1 MSSITPKPA
10 LAAHAEDASA
20 EGVLQRFKI
29 WVRANMRG
37 KANDNSLKEALE
49 EILEEHEEDSASPPT
64 EEQNI
69 LKNVINFADREVHDI
84 MTPRTEIEGVPY
96 NITLPD
102 LKAHILEHNHTR
114 IPVYNDTLDNIKG
127 FLHVKD
133 LVPHLSGEVP
143 FNMALVLRDVLYV
156 PPSMRLINLLVKMRD
171 AGVHMAI
178 VIDEYGGTDGLVTLE
193 DLFEEIVGDIQDEH
207 DEEERDTALRWSAQ
221 NTCDVDASTR
231 IDELDAALGLNL
243 LPDAQKNDYDTL
255 GGLIFFTLDRIPH
268 NNEEL
273 DLGNIVH
280 CQILSAD
287 ARRIHKV
294 RLTRIPT
301 PVSEAKANA

>member
-1 MSSITPKPA
+1 MSSTAPKPA
-10 LAAHAEDASA
+10 LPPSADDASA
-20 EGVLQRFKI
+20 EGVLDRFKS
-29 WVRANMRG
+29 WLRVNMRG

-49 EILEEHEEDSASPPT
+49 EVLEEHEDDATTPPT

-84 MTPRTEIEGVPY
+84 MTPRTEIWGVPY
-96 NITLPD
+96 NTTLPE
-102 LKAHILEHNHTR
+102 LKTHILEHNHTR
-114 IPVYNDTLDNIKG
+114 IPIYNDTLDNIKG

-133 LVPHLSGEVP
+133 LVPHLSGELP
-143 FNMALVLRDVLYV
+143 FNMALVLRDVLFV

-207 DEEERDTALRWSAQ
+207 DEEERSLHWNAQ
-221 NTCDVDASTR
+221 NSCDVDAATR
-231 IDELDAALGLNL
+231 IEDLDEALGLNL
-243 LPDAQKNDYDTL
+243 MPSAEKNDYDTL
-255 GGLIFFTLDRIPH
+255 GGLIFFTLDRVPH
-268 NNEEL
+268 KGEEMDL
-273 DLGNIVH
+273 DNIVH

-294 RLTRIPT
+294 RLTRIP
-301 PVSEAKANA
+301 PPA

>member
-1 MSSITPKPA
+1 MSNTNTKPA
-10 LAAHAEDASA
+10 LAASAEDASA
-20 EGVLQRFKI
+20 EGVLQRFKV

-49 EILEEHEEDSASPPT
+49 EILEEHVEDSSAPPT

-84 MTPRTEIEGVPY
+84 MTPRTEIEGVAY
-96 NITLPD
+96 NITLAE
-102 LKAHILEHNHTR
+102 LKAHIVEHNHTR

-133 LVPHLSGEVP
+133 LVPHLSGEIP
-143 FNMALVLRDVLYV
+143 FNMALVLRDVLYI

-207 DEEERDTALRWSAQ
+207 DEEERDTSIHWTPQ

-255 GGLIFFTLDRIPH
+255 GGLIFFTLDRVPEKD
-268 NNEEL
+268 EEF
-273 DLGNIVH
+273 DLGNVVH

-294 RLTRIPT
+294 RLTRIPA
-301 PVSEAKANA
+301 PVTEAKVTA

>member
-1 MSSITPKPA
+1 MSSTVPKPA
-10 LAAHAEDASA
+10 LAASAEDTSA
-20 EGVLQRFKI
+20 ESVLQRFKV

-49 EILEEHEEDSASPPT
+49 EILEEHVDDSTTPPT

-69 LKNVINFADREVHDI
+69 LKNVINFADHEVQDI
-84 MTPRTEIEGVPY
+84 MTPRTEIEGVAY
-96 NITLPD
+96 NITLPE

-133 LVPHLSGEVP
+133 LVQHLSGELP
-143 FNMALVLRDVLYV
+143 FNMALVLRDVLFV

-193 DLFEEIVGDIQDEH
+193 DLFEEIVGEIQDEH
-207 DEEERDTALRWSAQ
+207 DEEERDTTLQWSPQ

-231 IDELDAALGLNL
+231 IDELDAALGINL
-243 LPDAQKNDYDTL
+243 VPTAQYDTL
-255 GGLIFFTLDRIPH
+255 GGLIFFTLDRVPTTG
-268 NNEEL
+268 EEM
-273 DLGNIVH
+273 DLGDTVH

-287 ARRIHKV
+287 ERRIDKV
-294 RLTRIPT
+294 RLTRIPA
-301 PVSEAKANA
+301 PGSEAKTAQ